1 MVTLSEFIGGVANK
15 LLGIG
20 EITSGQSE
28 LGIGCATGNLGDS
41 ARALVTIKTP
51 TLNKKVDPAPSYN
64 SVYSALKTSIS
75 QADSYVLGRNMTTV
89 EIIQKVLFNALAIR
103 VPHWDAGRY
112 DSKDLIGIDPAMATV
127 QTFTGLNNEVSVANI
142 NGYFSNMTTAINKY
156 TAPTFYKMS
165 FVSATTSSSCSS
177 CSSSSST
184 SSSSCSC
191 SSCSS
196 SWFIAYYDIGM

>member
-20 EITSGQSE
+20 ETTSGQVN
-28 LGIGCATGNLGDS
+28 LVMMCKTGNLGDS
-41 ARALVTIKTP
+41 ATASVKIKTP
-51 TLNKKVDPAPSYN
+51 TLNKKVDPAPSYD
-64 SVYSALKTSIS
+64 SVCSALKTSIS

-89 EIIQKVLFNALAIR
+89 EIVQKVLFNALAIR
-103 VPHWDAGRY
+103 VPHWDMGRY

>member
-20 EITSGQSE
+20 EITSGQVN
-28 LGIGCATGNLGDS
+28 LVMMCKTGDLGDS
-41 ARALVTIKTP
+41 ATTTVTIKTP

-64 SVYSALKTSIS
+64 SVYSALKKSIS

-89 EIIQKVLFNALAIR
+89 EIVQKVLFNALAIR
-103 VPHWDAGRY
+103 IPHWDMGRY
-112 DSKDLIGIDPAMATV
+112 DNKDLIGIDPAMATV

-184 SSSSCSC
+184 SCSSCSC

>member
-1 MVTLSEFIGGVANK
+1 MVTLSEFIGDVATK
-15 LLGIG
+15 LFGIG
-20 EITSGQSE
+20 EITSGQGE
-28 LGIGCATGNLGDS
+28 KTILCATGELGNS
-41 ARALVTIKTP
+41 ARTTVRIKEP
-51 TLNKKVDPAPSYN
+51 TLNKKVNPAPSYD
-64 SVYSALKTSIS
+64 SVCSALKTSIS

-89 EIIQKVLFNALAIR
+89 EIVQKVLFNALAIR
-103 VPHWDAGRY
+103 VPHWDLGVY
-112 DSKDLIGIDPAMATV
+112 DNKDLIGIDPAMATV

-142 NGYFSNMTTAINKY
+142 NGYFSNMTMAINKY

>member
-1 MVTLSEFIGGVANK
+1 MVTLSEFIGGVATK
-15 LLGIG
+15 LLEIG
-20 EITSGQSE
+20 EITSGQSQRTFE
-28 LGIGCATGNLGDS
+28 YGINGGVIAS
-41 ARALVTIKTP
+41 MHVTIKTP
-51 TLNKKVDPAPSYN
+51 TLDKKVDPAPSYN

-89 EIIQKVLFNALAIR
+89 EIVQKVLFNALAIR
-103 VPHWDAGRY
+103 VPHWDLGVY
-112 DSKDLIGIDPAMATV
+112 DNKDLITLDSAMATV
-127 QTFTGLNNEVSVANI
+127 QTFTGLNNVISVANI

-184 SSSSCSC
+184 SCSSCSC